1 MPRGG
6 RHGEGWRRRLRIP
19 SPPPAQAAS
28 NLPGGPAET
37 PFPLSQAEI
46 GAPLEIVQILN
57 AGGVAQR
64 LRPMGLA
71 PGDPVRV
78 VRGAPFWGPIVVEV
92 PGRVLALGRG
102 VARHV
107 LVLRVP
113 HPSTQIQPES
123 DTVREDLAAGD
134 H

>member
-1 MPRGG
+1 M
-6 RHGEGWRRRLRIP
+6 
-19 SPPPAQAAS
+19 
-28 NLPGGPAET
+28 
-37 PFPLSQAEI
+37 PFPLSLAEI

-92 PGRVLALGRG
+92 PGRVLAIGRG

-107 LVLRVP
+107 LVRRVP
-113 HPSTQIQPES
+113 HSLTPIQSES
-123 DTVREDLAAGD
+123 ETAQDDLAAGN

>member
-6 RHGEGWRRRLRIP
+6 RHGGGRRRRLRIP
-19 SPPPAQAAS
+19 SPPPTQAAS
-28 NLPGGPAET
+28 DLPGGLAES

-64 LRPMGLA
+64 LRPMGLT

-107 LVLRVP
+107 LVRRVL
-113 HPSTQIQPES
+113 HPPTQTKTES
-123 DTVREDLAAGD
+123 DTAQDDLTTGD